1 MGKVFKK
8 AFRILGLDERKGW
21 LVVEQDFHGN
31 FQEAFDS
38 SDLNCKTIRFEIICF
53 FIFCPCVKFTFEFVI
68 VLYVIRG
75 HFILRHCFTAMSL
88 VGILP

>member
-1 MGKVFKK
+1 MRKVFKK
-8 AFRILGLDERKGW
+8 AFRILGLDERKGR

-38 SDLNCKTIRFEIICF
+38 SLNCKTIRFEIIRF
-53 FIFCPCVKFTFEFVI
+53 FVFCPCLKFTVEFVI
-68 VLYVIRG
+68 VLYVICG
-75 HFILRHCFTAMSL
+75 HFILYHCFKAMSL